1 MRNIRVVLWGIGAMG
16 SGIGRMILNKKGIEI
31 TGVVDGW
38 DKLVGMDMYER
49 LEVDRG
55 DREPVYITNKAE
67 DVISKDNCDI
77 VILATDSFTA
87 KVYPKIQLCVERG
100 VNVISTAEEMSWPW
114 AQSPELSDEMDRL
127 ARKHG
132 VSILGTGVNPGY
144 VLDLLVLV
152 LTGSCENVESIV
164 AARVN
169 DLSPFGPAVME
180 EQGVGLDEAKFKE
193 LNEADKLAGHVGFPE
208 SIGIIAAGLG
218 IKIDKIEQTKEGIVS
233 TVERKPPYAHVLPG
247 QVAGMRQQAYGYTE
261 DGKQFVHLDHPQ
273 QVLPEL
279 EGQGT
284 GDYIT
289 VHTGEYDMNLQI
301 CPETPGGIGTIA
313 MCVNMIPHVINAEPG
328 LRNLLEMPIPTAI
341 LGDMSAMIKANQEP
355 RRLYKK
361 GDTVTIE
368 TVSLPAGE
376 RADSVPEDTAAQ
388 PLLLWNKGILQ
399 TDAYTGDEVEIETA
413 IGRISKGRLV
423 NKEVSYHHDFG
434 KEVPELMCVRR
445 QVNDILWK
453 EA

>member
-1 MRNIRVVLWGIGAMG
+1 MRNIRVVLWGFGAMG

-31 TGVVDGW
+31 TAVVDGW
-38 DKLVGMDMYER
+38 DKLAGVDMYDR
-49 LEVDRG
+49 LGVDRG
-55 DREPVYITNKAE
+55 DRRPVLITNRAE
-67 DVISKDNCDI
+67 EVISRDQCDI

-87 KVYPKIQLCVERG
+87 KVFPKIQLCVERG

-114 AQSPELSDEMDRL
+114 AQSPELADEIDRL
-127 ARKHG
+127 ARKNG
-132 VSILGTGVNPGY
+132 VSVLGTGVNPGY

-152 LTGSCENVESIV
+152 LTGSCENVESIE

-193 LNEADKLAGHVGFPE
+193 LNAANKLAGHVGFPE

-218 IKIDKIEQTKEGIVS
+218 IRIDRIEQTKEGIVS
-233 TVERKPPYAHVLPG
+233 SVERKPPYAHVLPG

-261 DGKQFVHLDHPQ
+261 DGRQFVHLDHPQ

-289 VHTGEYDMNLQI
+289 VHTGDYDMNLQI

-328 LRNLLEMPIPTAI
+328 LRNLLDMPVPTAI

-361 GDTVTIE
+361 GDLVTIE

-376 RADSVPEDTAAQ
+376 RAASVPEDTAAE

-423 NKEVSYHHDFG
+423 NVTPSYQHDFG
-434 KEVPELMCVRR
+434 EVVPELMCVRR
-445 QVNDILWK
+445 QVTSILRE